1 LLYLAGG
8 WPRFAFGQF
17 YNMTITLLNRLKN
30 VLRGRTF
37 LDPNGQL
44 ILECKEEIERLERQR
59 IIDLERAAQIVEDF
73 DADGKTVV
81 GRLRIAARKAEI
93 AEKIRDLK

>member
-1 LLYLAGG
+1 MYIAASTGCFPDVGL
-8 WPRFAFGQF
+8 PEV
-17 YNMTITLLNRLKN
+17 IDILN
-30 VLRGRTF
+30 
-37 LDPNGQL
+37 
-44 ILECKEEIERLERQR
+44 
-59 IIDLERAAQIVEDF
+59 DLEFTAVEIVLDDRGHQVKPAQIVEDF